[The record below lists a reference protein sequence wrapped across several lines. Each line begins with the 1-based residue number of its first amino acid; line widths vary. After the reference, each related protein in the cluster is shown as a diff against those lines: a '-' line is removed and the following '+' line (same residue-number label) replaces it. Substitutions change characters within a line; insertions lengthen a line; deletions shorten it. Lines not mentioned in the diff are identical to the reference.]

1 MRVGAALVVARGFDE
16 TVLPE
21 YFFQRERVGILVF
34 RRIPRGGMKVKFKHR
49 HLFLVSSP
57 HRAHWLSPVASPY
70 LDAEKYPF
78 LSSS

>member
-1 MRVGAALVVARGFDE
+1 MRVKAALLGAKGFEE

-21 YFFQRERVGILVF
+21 YFFQRKRVGLIF
-34 RRIPRGGMKVKFKHR
+34 SRIPRGEVMKVKFKHR

-70 LDAEKYPF
+70 LDPEKYPS
-78 LSSS
+78 LSS